1 VALLDSGSTTN
12 FIHADLL
19 SRLGLT
25 TTPHPSL
32 CVLVANG
39 DRVLCQGV
47 TRDIV
52 LTIGC
57 EEFTVTCFAITMGEF
72 DLILDVEF
80 LRTLG
85 PILWDFESLCMTFT
99 RRGRRILWRG
109 LGAPHVDTKAPSTHA
124 VAASTGQPL
133 LDRLLLQFAT
143 VINEPRGLPP
153 ARPYDHRIH
162 LLPATAPVTVRPY
175 RYPQLQKDEL
185 KRQCSAML
193 QQGIIRPSNS
203 SFSAPVLLVRKPDN
217 SWRFCIDY
225 HTLNAKTSKD
235 KLPIPVVDELLE
247 ELHGAILHEAGVTLG
262 LPPGAHA
269 PRRHWQDS
277 VSHSRGA
284 LRVLGDAFRPLQC
297 ASHILGADERRH
309 PPVPAQVRA
318 GVFR

>member
-1 VALLDSGSTTN
+1 MLLLVTVRGQRLVALLDYGSTTN

-39 DRVLCQGV
+39 DWVPCQGV
-47 TRDIV
+47 ARDVV
-52 LTIGC
+52 LTIGS
-57 EEFTVTCFAITMGEF
+57 EEFTVTCFGITLGEF

-109 LGAPHVDTKAPSTHA
+109 LGAPHVNTKAPSTHA
-124 VAASTGQPL
+124 IAASTGQAL
-133 LDRLLLQFAT
+133 LNRLLLQFAA
-143 VINEPRGLPP
+143 VFNEPRGLPL
-153 ARPYDHRIH
+153 ACPYNHRIH

-185 KRQCSAML
+185 ERQCSAML
-193 QQGIIRPSNS
+193 QQGIIRPSTS
-203 SFSAPVLLVRKPDN
+203 SFSTPVLLVRKPDN

-235 KLPIPVVDELLE
+235 KFPIPVVDELLE
-247 ELHGAILHEAGVTLG
+247 ELHGAI
-262 LPPGAHA
+262 
-269 PRRHWQDS
+269 S
-277 VSHSRGA
+277 SR
-284 LRVLGDAFRPLQC
+284 
-297 ASHILGADERRH
+297 S
-309 PPVPAQVRA
+309 
-318 GVFR
+318 